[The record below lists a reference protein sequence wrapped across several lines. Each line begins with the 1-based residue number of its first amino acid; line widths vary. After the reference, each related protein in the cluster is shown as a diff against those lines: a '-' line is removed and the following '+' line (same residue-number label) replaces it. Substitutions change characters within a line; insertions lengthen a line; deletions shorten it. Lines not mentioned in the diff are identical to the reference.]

1 MKPLICVAVT
11 ARDTKQ
17 TLTRIRGLTSPD
29 LIEIRFDY
37 CVEPIEPRRI
47 RDVAEA
53 PLIATNRPVYQGG
66 LSEEVEER
74 RLGRL
79 YEACEAGFEYAD
91 VELAAPSIGETIE
104 HMHDLGSKCIL
115 SHHDFEATPTLE
127 ELNRLNERAEVM
139 GADIVKLVGTANDYG
154 DNLVYLAY
162 LSGKPGNV
170 SFGMGLHGV
179 PSRVLSPLMGGA
191 FTYASIVEG
200 EESAPGQLTL
210 QKMRE
215 LYEAM
220 GVGR

>member
-11 ARDTKQ
+11 ARDTEQ
-17 TLTRIRGLTSPD
+17 TITRVRGLSSPD

-37 CVEPIEPRRI
+37 CVEPVDPRRI
-47 RDVAEA
+47 RDATDV
-53 PLIATNRPVYQGG
+53 PLIATNRPVFQGG
-66 LSEEVEER
+66 LSKEAEGK
-74 RLGRL
+74 RLGKL

-91 VELAAPSIGETIE
+91 VELEAPSSGDAIN
-104 HMHDLGSKCIL
+104 HMHDLGSMCIL

-127 ELNRLNERAEVM
+127 ELNRLNERAEYM
-139 GADIVKLVGTANDYG
+139 GADIVKLVGTANGYG

-170 SFGMGLHGV
+170 SFGMGLQGV

-191 FTYASIVEG
+191 FTYASTLQG

>member
-1 MKPLICVAVT
+1 VKPLICVAVT
-11 ARDTKQ
+11 ARDTEQ
-17 TLTRIRGLTSPD
+17 TITRVRGLSSPD

-37 CVEPIEPRRI
+37 CVEPIDSNQV
-47 RDVAEA
+47 RDATDA
-53 PLIATNRPVYQGG
+53 PLIATNRPTYQGG
-66 LSEEVEER
+66 LSKEAEKK
-74 RLGRL
+74 RLRKL

-91 VELAAPSIGETIE
+91 VELAAPNIGDAIE

-127 ELNRLNERAEVM
+127 ELNHLNEQAEVM
-139 GADIVKLVGTANDYG
+139 GADIVKLVGTANGYG

-191 FTYASIVEG
+191 FTYASTVEG
-200 EESAPGQLTL
+200 EESASGQLTL

>member
-1 MKPLICVAVT
+1 VKPLICVAVT
-11 ARDTKQ
+11 AQDTEQ
-17 TLTRIRGLTSPD
+17 TLTWVRGLSSPD

-37 CVEPIEPRRI
+37 CDEPIDPHRI
-47 RDVAEA
+47 KGATDA
-53 PLIATNRPVYQGG
+53 PLIATNRPAYQGG
-66 LSEEVEER
+66 LSKEAEEK

-91 VELAAPSIGETIE
+91 VELAAPNIGDAVE

-127 ELNRLNERAEVM
+127 ELNRLNERAEYL
-139 GADIVKLVGTANDYG
+139 GADIVKLVGTANGYG

-179 PSRVLSPLMGGA
+179 PSRGRLHLRVNRGGG
-191 FTYASIVEG
+191 G
-200 EESAPGQLTL
+200 ERPGAADAP
-210 QKMRE
+210 E
-215 LYEAM
+215 DA
-220 GVGR
+220 